1 MSNKNMGIKILGGA
15 IAITGLYMIYA
26 YGKKKGWF
34 GSEKKMNEEKKE
46 EPSKKFKI
54 DVAEPQKIS
63 EAQFNVGTDK
73 FPMGK
78 GARGN
83 NVKLLQQALGGKQI
97 LPNSYKRGIAD
108 GMFGQETENALL
120 SQTGKIVVNSMSEI
134 EKIAS
139 KNGLVRSITT
149 SGFEYIPKSQQ
160 NILTKGNLPTFPL
173 FK

>member
-15 IAITGLYMIYA
+15 LAITGLYMIYA

-34 GSEKKMNEEKKE
+34 GSEKQIDEEKKVAGSIE
-46 EPSKKFKI
+46 DKTQPKDVVIGNFPIAKGSKG
-54 DVAEPQKIS
+54 S
-63 EAQFNVGTDK
+63 
-73 FPMGK
+73 
-78 GARGN
+78 
-83 NVKLLQQALGGKQI
+83 NVKLLQQALGGKQK

-108 GMFGQETENALL
+108 GIFGQETENALL
-120 SQTGKIVVNSMSEI
+120 SQTGQIVVNSMSEI
-134 EKIAS
+134 EQIAS

-149 SGFEYIPKSQQ
+149 SGFEYTPKSQQ